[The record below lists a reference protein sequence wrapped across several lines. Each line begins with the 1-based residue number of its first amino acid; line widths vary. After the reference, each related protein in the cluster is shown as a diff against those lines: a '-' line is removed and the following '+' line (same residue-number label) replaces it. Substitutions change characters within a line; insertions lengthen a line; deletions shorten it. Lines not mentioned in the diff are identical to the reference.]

1 MKRVPGHPVFSAMLQ
16 AWMVC
21 CLWALPSAHAVVV
34 FGSGDPAH
42 NTTPPSGAL
51 SGSGWDWQG
60 RWQFALGTVI
70 GPRQF
75 VTARHLGGSPGDG
88 FEYRGL
94 RYRTVAVTN
103 RPGTDLNVFTVA
115 GRFADYAP
123 LYSNARESGRP
134 LMLFGRG
141 GRRGPAVAGRGWW
154 IGEYDG
160 LQRWGTNTVK
170 GWVPADSSPVGDL
183 LVFDFSAGAGG
194 DEGMYSG
201 GDSGAGSFL
210 LDRDGVWKLAGV
222 GYAVEGPYTSDTN
235 TPPQYGAFFD
245 TRGLWV
251 GPVGRQEWL
260 PDGPTPEGSL
270 SYMTRI
276 SSHAGWLVLQ
286 TSTQPPAGQPIVE
299 SAPDL
304 SSAFVEESAY
314 SVDGDLR
321 RVEVP
326 VSTVARFF
334 RIRGASRLEIRSI
347 SAGVCTLQFDW

>member
-1 MKRVPGHPVFSAMLQ
+1 
-16 AWMVC
+16 MVC
-21 CLWALPSAHAVVV
+21 CLWGMSSAHAVIV
-34 FGSGDPAH
+34 FGSGDPAY

-51 SGSGWDWQG
+51 SSSGWDWQG

-160 LQRWGTNTVK
+160 LQRW
-170 GWVPADSSPVGDL
+170 A
-183 LVFDFSAGAGG
+183 
-194 DEGMYSG
+194 
-201 GDSGAGSFL
+201 
-210 LDRDGVWKLAGV
+210 
-222 GYAVEGPYTSDTN
+222 
-235 TPPQYGAFFD
+235 
-245 TRGLWV
+245 
-251 GPVGRQEWL
+251 
-260 PDGPTPEGSL
+260 PTP
-270 SYMTRI
+270 
-276 SSHAGWLVLQ
+276 
-286 TSTQPPAGQPIVE
+286 
-299 SAPDL
+299 
-304 SSAFVEESAY
+304 
-314 SVDGDLR
+314 
-321 RVEVP
+321 
-326 VSTVARFF
+326 
-334 RIRGASRLEIRSI
+334 
-347 SAGVCTLQFDW
+347 